1 MMMDYHFKTF
11 LEGENMNF
19 EISDVLKQLPEQFFA
34 SLVQKVN
41 QKLKEGRDVINLGQG
56 NPDQPTP
63 QHIVEEMKRAVERPE
78 NHKYSSFRGAYS
90 FKKAAAAFY
99 EREYGVTLDPETE
112 VAVLFG
118 GKAGLVELPQCLL
131 NPGDTILVPD
141 PGYPDY
147 WSGVALAKARMEMM
161 PLTEERGFLPDYS
174 VIPEKVRSEAKLLYL
189 NYPNNPTGAVA
200 TEAFFEET
208 VGFAEQNGIC
218 VVHDFAYGA
227 VGFDGHKPLSF
238 LQTEGAKETGIE
250 IYTLSKTY
258 NMAGWRV
265 GFAVGNASVI
275 EAINLYQDHMFVSLF
290 PAAQQAAAAALL
302 ADQACVAAQND
313 RYESRRNA
321 WIKACRDIGWDVT
334 APAGSFFAWLPV
346 PDGYTSQSFSDLLL
360 EKADVAVAAGNGFG
374 KWGEGYIRVG
384 LLTSEERLKEAAERI
399 GKLNLFTRKSI
410 DISG

>member
-1 MMMDYHFKTF
+1 
-11 LEGENMNF
+11 MNF
-19 EISDVLKQLPEQFFA
+19 EISNVLKQLPEQFFA

-63 QHIVEEMKRAVERPE
+63 QHIVEEMKRAVERAE

-147 WSGVALAKARMEMM
+147 WSGVALAKAKMEMM
-161 PLTEERGFLPDYS
+161 PLTEVRGFLPDYS

-302 ADQACVAAQND
+302 ADQTCVAAQND

-321 WIKACRDIGWDVT
+321 WIEACRDIGWDVT